1 MATTQSISPLFSP
14 QTIRRRSKATK
25 FSRCDAQDLRLLL
38 AAEAKIDRSRTV
50 PRSKRSVRPTGKAV
64 QR

>member
-14 QTIRRRSKATK
+14 QTIRRSRATELA
-25 FSRCDAQDLRLLL
+25 RCDAQDLRALL
-38 AAEAKIDRSRTV
+38 AAEARIDRSKTV
-50 PRSKRSVRPTGKAV
+50 IRSKRSVRRTKKAV